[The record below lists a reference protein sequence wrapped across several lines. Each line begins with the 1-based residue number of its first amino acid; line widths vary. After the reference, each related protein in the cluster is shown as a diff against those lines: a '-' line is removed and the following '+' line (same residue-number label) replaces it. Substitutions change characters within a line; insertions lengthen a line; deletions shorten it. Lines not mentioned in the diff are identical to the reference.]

1 MDLRLLRY
9 FLATYETGSVSAASR
24 RCFVAQPSISAA
36 IAQLEGELGIPLFE
50 RHSKGV
56 RPTSA
61 GQRLY
66 PLAARLI
73 ADSEA
78 IVSSFNRSGR
88 PLPLRLG
95 LMRSLGAER
104 MSNWLKRL
112 MAHSENLEL
121 TLVDPEE
128 ASDARIVTAGM
139 RQPHEIF
146 VPIWNDRYRLALPSG
161 HPLSLKKRLT
171 LSDLNEQPFIL
182 RAYCEATEALRQ
194 ALVHQGVVIAPRA
207 HLRTI
212 EYSLGL
218 VAAGIGLALVPD
230 WPETRRR
237 LDMVLRP
244 LTDFQSD
251 IQIGLAYSS
260 ELNGTLQNALKEVCG
275 QVAGVR
281 QRTGT
286 RIYRR

>member
-1 MDLRLLRY
+1 MDLRILRY

-36 IAQLEGELGIPLFE
+36 VAHLEDELGTPLFD

-56 RPTSA
+56 RPTDA

-78 IVSSFNRSGR
+78 IVSSFNRGGR
-88 PLPLRLG
+88 PQPLRLG

-112 MAHSENLEL
+112 TERIENLEL
-121 TLVDPEE
+121 TLVNPGE
-128 ASDARIVTAGM
+128 ASDARIVTARM
-139 RQPHEIF
+139 CLPHETF
-146 VPIWNDRYRLALPSG
+146 EPIWNDRYRLALPSG
-161 HPLSLKKRLT
+161 HPLSLKKQLT
-171 LSDLNEQPFIL
+171 LSDLKEQPFIL
-182 RAYCEATEALRQ
+182 RAHCEATEALRQ
-194 ALVHQGVVIAPRA
+194 ALIHQEVTIAPRA

-212 EYSLGL
+212 EYSLAL
-218 VAAGIGLALVPD
+218 VAAGVGLALVPD
-230 WPETRRR
+230 WPEAQQR

-244 LTDFQSD
+244 LVDFQSD
-251 IQIGLAYSS
+251 IQIGVAYPK
-260 ELNGTLQNALKEVCG
+260 ELGGTLQDALKQVCK
-275 QVAGVR
+275 QVAATHAG
-281 QRTGT
+281 
-286 RIYRR
+286 

>member
-1 MDLRLLRY
+1 MDLRILRY

-36 IAQLEGELGIPLFE
+36 VAQLEDELGAPLFE

-56 RPTSA
+56 RPTGA

-78 IVSSFNRSGR
+78 IVSSFSHSGR
-88 PLPLRLG
+88 PQPLRLG

-112 MAHSENLEL
+112 MERIDNLEL
-121 TLVDPEE
+121 TLVNPEE

-139 RQPHEIF
+139 RQPHETF
-146 VPIWNDRYRLALPSG
+146 EPIWNDRYRLALPSG
-161 HPLSLKKRLT
+161 HPLSLKERVV
-171 LSDLNEQPFIL
+171 LSDLEGQPFIL
-182 RAYCEATEALRQ
+182 RAHCEASEALRQ
-194 ALVHQGVVIAPRA
+194 ALIRQDVMIAPRA

-212 EYSLGL
+212 EYSLAL
-218 VAAGIGLALVPD
+218 VAAGVGLALVPD
-230 WPETRRR
+230 WPDTRRR

-244 LTDFQSD
+244 LADFQSD
-251 IQIGLAYSS
+251 IRIGVAYPK
-260 ELNGTLQNALKEVCG
+260 ELNSKLQEALKEVCE
-275 QVAGVR
+275 QVR
-281 QRTGT
+281 NTKELH
-286 RIYRR
+286 